1 MSLKSFAKCTESLE
15 VEPVR
20 ARYLITTCV
29 GALMAITISG
39 QSEGA
44 SLESELSQ
52 MLVEHPSL
60 QAAQKTTLGTEED
73 IDVQSAAK
81 LPTVSF
87 NADYGYEYITNPSER
102 SNSDNKNDAS
112 LMRKVAGVTVTQ
124 NLFDGYAKTSAVRS
138 ARLTKAATESTETV
152 TEQNLILEGITA
164 YLNVLKQTRSIKH
177 ARENEANIKKQMEL
191 ENERVRRGSGI
202 GIDVLNAKSRLQTA
216 IEKRV
221 EYEGELAK
229 ATDQYIQVFGHAPD
243 LAAMIAPSPPLDILP
258 LSLEDAIEQAIRNNP
273 NIHKAEFDAE
283 RAEENKRTI
292 NAEYYP
298 TVDLTGSMNYE
309 NDKNGT
315 IGTRRAYSVLVEA
328 EWDLFSGFSTE
339 YSMKKAVYDY
349 AASKDTHS
357 FVSRKMVEATRISWH
372 TLETLQER
380 LSLVENDVILKDE
393 IFLSTQ
399 KQRESGAEGV
409 DVLNVLDR
417 EKEVYEA
424 KIKYAEL
431 FFDTR
436 LAIYSV
442 MLATGQLSP
451 ETLALK

>member
-1 MSLKSFAKCTESLE
+1 MVASVSS
-15 VEPVR
+15 
-20 ARYLITTCV
+20 
-29 GALMAITISG
+29 
-39 QSEGA
+39 QSKGA
-44 SLESELSQ
+44 SLETELSQ
-52 MLVEHPSL
+52 MLLEHPQL
-60 QAAQKTTLGTEED
+60 QAAQKTTLGADRE
-73 IDVQSAAK
+73 IDVQSAAN
-81 LPTVSF
+81 LPTVSL
-87 NADYGYEYITNPSER
+87 NADYGYEHISTPTTR
-102 SNSDNKNDAS
+102 SDAGKS
-112 LMRKVAGVTVTQ
+112 STGKMRQVAGVTVTQ
-124 NLFDGYAKTSAVRS
+124 NLFDGYAKTSAVRT
-138 ARLTKAATESTETV
+138 ARLNKAATESTELV

-164 YLNVLKQTRSIKH
+164 YLNVLKQSRRIKH

-221 EYEGELAK
+221 EYEGELSK

-243 LAAMIAPSPPLDILP
+243 LAAMIAPAPPLDILP
-258 LSLEDAIEQAIRNNP
+258 LSLDDAIEQSIRNNP

-283 RAEENKRTI
+283 SAAENKRTVR
-292 NAEYYP
+292 AEYYP
-298 TVDLTGSMNYE
+298 TVDLTGTMNYE
-309 NDKNGT
+309 DHKNGVD
-315 IGTRRAYSVLVEA
+315 GKRRDYSVLVEA

-339 YSMKKAVYDY
+339 YSMKKAVYNY

-357 FVSRKMVEATRISWH
+357 YVSRKMVEATRIAWH
-372 TLETLQER
+372 DLETIEER

-399 KQRESGAEGV
+399 KQRENGAEGV

-431 FFDTR
+431 FFDHKR
-436 LAIYSV
+436 AIYSV
-442 MLATGQLSP
+442 MLATGQLSAD
-451 ETLALK
+451 TLALQ